1 MKHNIKITLLLLG
14 MFFITQLIGLAVIN
28 QYAPVK
34 ATILNETTGET
45 INVIITPSLPY
56 GMQPPQ
62 TTPAE
67 SLFSIVTALIFAVL
81 ILLFLM
87 TLKVKWFLRVWFFSV
102 VAIALAI
109 TLNSFLKNY
118 PYSQLIA
125 LALAIPIAYGK
136 IIKRNIIIHNIS
148 ELFIYPGIAAI
159 FVPILS
165 IWSIVILLLIISV
178 YDIYAVWHVGFM
190 QKMAKFQIRELKIFS
205 GFFIPYLTKQQKA
218 LIEKMKTTKSKT
230 NRKMKSMKI
239 GIALL
244 GGGDVVFP
252 LMAAGVLFRSF
263 GFVPALIVA
272 VFSTLALFVLFALAK
287 KGKFY
292 PAMPYITAGTLI
304 GMALGYLS
312 YVWNF

>member
-1 MKHNIKITLLLLG
+1 MKHNLKITLLLLG
-14 MFFITQLIGLAVIN
+14 MFFITQLIGLAVLDKYNPI
-28 QYAPVK
+28 VK
-34 ATILNETTGET
+34 VVLNETTGEAMNVT
-45 INVIITPSLPY
+45 IVPELPY
-56 GMQPPQ
+56 GMQPPE
-62 TTPAE
+62 TTPTQ
-67 SLFSIVTALIFAVL
+67 SLISIITALIFAVL

-87 TLKVKWFLRVWFFSV
+87 TLKVKWFLRVWFFAV

-109 TLNSFLKNY
+109 TLNAFLKQY
-118 PYSQLIA
+118 QYSQLIA

-136 IIKRNIIIHNIS
+136 IIKRNIVIHNIS
-148 ELFIYPGIAAI
+148 ELLIYPGIAAI

-165 IWSIVILLLIISV
+165 IWSIIVLLLLISV
-178 YDIYAVWHVGFM
+178 YDIYAVWHAGFM

-205 GFFIPYLTKQQKA
+205 GFFIPYLTKQQRI
-218 LIEKMKTTKSKT
+218 LVEKMKTAKSNT

-263 GFVPALIVA
+263 GFIPALIVA
-272 VFSTLALFVLFALAK
+272 IFSTLALFVLFALAK

-304 GMALGYLS
+304 GMAVGYGIYLA
-312 YVWNF
+312 